1 MTKHRITVLG
11 AGDMGG
17 AILQALTE
25 RTRHIVADRG
35 SRLGC
40 ASATALVDRLG
51 VREASEA
58 DIEHSDIVFAV
69 VPAKAIPAIEPLL
82 QEHRGI
88 VISVSVSGAAG
99 RDGQKSVAEQLA
111 DAAPGTRAVSAFTSI
126 WSDVIREPGNAGKT
140 SAFVCS
146 DDDDAKAIVMRRR
159 IRFRADKRRKTQRR
173 ALRRSVG
180 RFRGPARAGFRIRTD
195 HQFPRFQSERVIMYV
210 KIVRRGRGRIVTYA

>member
-1 MTKHRITVLG
+1 MTKHRIAVLG

-35 SRLGC
+35 SRLGS

-82 QEHRGI
+82 QEYRGI

-146 DDDDAKAIVMRRR
+146 DDDDAKAIVMKLADELGFEPINGGKLSVALYAEALGVFAVRLALDSGYGRT
-159 IRFRADKRRKTQRR
+159 ISFRAFR
-173 ALRRSVG
+173 ASV
-180 RFRGPARAGFRIRTD
+180 
-195 HQFPRFQSERVIMYV
+195 
-210 KIVRRGRGRIVTYA
+210 

>member
-35 SRLGC
+35 SRLGS

-82 QEHRGI
+82 QEYRGI

-146 DDDDAKAIVMRRR
+146 DDDDAKAIVMKLADELGFEPINGGKLSVALYAEALGVFAVRLALDSGYGRT
-159 IRFRADKRRKTQRR
+159 ISFRAFR
-173 ALRRSVG
+173 ASV
-180 RFRGPARAGFRIRTD
+180 
-195 HQFPRFQSERVIMYV
+195 
-210 KIVRRGRGRIVTYA
+210 